1 MLNNFVQTNANYVIF
16 VNLACVTLDMLNQ
29 NTAHEILDSDSDDE
43 GVNGLFETNP
53 KHDYF
58 LIYLLLDR
66 ERSDCRYFRQ
76 KR

>member
-1 MLNNFVQTNANYVIF
+1 MLNNFVQTNTNYVIF

-29 NTAHEILDSDSDDE
+29 NTADEILDSDSDDE
-43 GVNGLFETNP
+43 GVNGLFETNQ

-66 ERSDCRYFRQ
+66 ERSDRRYFRQ